1 MSRIAVLG
9 PPGTY
14 SEEAARSCWPD
25 SRDFMFASDISEVFA
40 MVVKGQA
47 DEGLVPIF
55 NSCSGSIGKTMRG
68 LINHDVYITGQL
80 ILPVR
85 HCLMA
90 REPLR
95 IEEIEVIISQPEALL
110 QCENY
115 MTQQV
120 RGARKEIVLSTG
132 QAAVFVKQ
140 EKRKAAAIGSRNAAG
155 FYGLQIIA
163 EGLEDDK
170 ENCTTFIN
178 IKREHLTKGNKITV
192 LFGVKDSPGTLYQ
205 ALETFARRGINLT
218 KLESR
223 PGGFPAGGYIFYVDI
238 EGGAGEPEIN
248 EALQELSG
256 QAAFFKYLG
265 SYS

>member
-1 MSRIAVLG
+1 MRLAVLG
-9 PPGTY
+9 PSGTY
-14 SEEAARSCWPD
+14 SEEAARYCWPA
-25 SRDFMFASDISEVFA
+25 SSDFMFAADIDEVFT
-40 MVVKGQA
+40 MVAQGQA
-47 DEGLVPIF
+47 DEGLVPIS
-55 NSCSGSIGKTMRG
+55 NSRSGSIGKTMRG

-90 REPLR
+90 REQLR
-95 IEEIEVIISQPEALL
+95 IDEIEVIISQPEALL

-115 MTQQV
+115 LAQLV
-120 RGARKEIVLSTG
+120 GGVRKEIVSSTG

-155 FYGLQIIA
+155 FYGLQVIA
-163 EGLEDDK
+163 EGLEDDAD
-170 ENCTTFIN
+170 NCTTFIK
-178 IKREHLTKGNKITV
+178 IKREYLTKGNKTTI
-192 LFGVKDSPGTLYQ
+192 LFGVKDSPGALYQ
-205 ALETFARRGINLT
+205 ALKTFAQRSINLS

-223 PGGFPAGGYIFYVDI
+223 PRGSLAGGYLFYVDI
-238 EGGAGEPEIN
+238 EGGAGEPELDD
-248 EALQELSG
+248 ALQELSG